1 MPAGPERGH
10 AAGARPAGVILVGGQ
25 SRRMGGGDKALMPLG
40 GKPLLQH
47 VIDRMA
53 PQVDGLALG
62 VERISPRLV
71 AFGLPQLPDAQ
82 PGHRGPLHGLLAAMR
97 HFASRSRWLLLA
109 PCDAPFLPG
118 DLADRLLACAVAS
131 AAPAAC
137 VSWDGELQP
146 TFSIFHCELLPQLEQ
161 AVMVEGQAGF
171 KRFLRA
177 AGAAR
182 CEWPASPEAGVEASV
197 EAAAPPPFFNV
208 NDPAALELAR
218 AWLRECEETAAC

>member
-1 MPAGPERGH
+1 MPAGPEPGH
-10 AAGARPAGVILVGGQ
+10 ATGARPAGVILAGGQ
-25 SRRMGGGDKALMPLG
+25 SRRMGGRTKAFLPLA

-62 VERISPRLV
+62 VERVSPRLA
-71 AFGLPQLPDAQ
+71 AFGLPQLADAQ
-82 PGHRGPLHGLLAAMR
+82 PGHRGPLNGLLAAMR
-97 HFASRSRWLLLA
+97 HFAGRSRWLLLA

-118 DLADRLLACAVAS
+118 DLADRLLACALAS
-131 AAPAAC
+131 ASPAAC

-182 CEWPASPEAGVEASV
+182 CEWPASEEAG
-197 EAAAPPPFFNV
+197 AAPPFFNV
-208 NDPAALELAR
+208 NDPAALEQAR
-218 AWLRECEETAAC
+218 AWLRECEEPAAC

>member
-1 MPAGPERGH
+1 MPAGPEPGH
-10 AAGARPAGVILVGGQ
+10 AAGARPAGVILAGGQ
-25 SRRMGGGDKALMPLG
+25 SRRMGGGNKALMPLG

-53 PQVDGLALG
+53 PQVDELALG
-62 VERISPRLV
+62 VERVSPGLA
-71 AFGLPQLPDAQ
+71 AFGLPQLADVR
-82 PGHRGPLHGLLAAMR
+82 PGHCGPLNGLLAAMR
-97 HFASRSRWLLLA
+97 HFASRFRWLLLA
-109 PCDAPFLPG
+109 PCDAPFLPR
-118 DLADRLLACAVAS
+118 DLADRLLACAEAS

-146 TFSIFHCELLPQLEQ
+146 TFSIFQCDLLPQLEQ

-182 CEWPASPEAGVEASV
+182 CEWPASVESG
-197 EAAAPPPFFNV
+197 AAPPFFNV
-208 NDPAALELAR
+208 NDSAALEQAR
-218 AWLRECEETAAC
+218 AWLRECEEPAAC

>member
-1 MPAGPERGH
+1 MPAGPEPGH
-10 AAGARPAGVILVGGQ
+10 ATGARPAGVILAGGQ
-25 SRRMGGGDKALMPLG
+25 SRRMGGGDKALMPLA

-53 PQVDGLALG
+53 AQVDGLALG
-62 VERISPRLV
+62 VERVTPALA
-71 AFGLPQLPDAQ
+71 AFGLSQLADAQ
-82 PGHRGPLHGLLAAMR
+82 PGHRGPLNGLLAAMR

-109 PCDAPFLPG
+109 PCDAPFLPR
-118 DLADRLLACAVAS
+118 DLADRLLACAT
-131 AAPAAC
+131 AAGARAAC

-146 TFSIFHCELLPQLEQ
+146 TFSIFHCELLPQLER
-161 AVMVEGQAGF
+161 AVMAEGQAGF

-182 CEWPASPEAGVEASV
+182 CEWPA
-197 EAAAPPPFFNV
+197 AAASDGAPPFFNV
-208 NDPAALELAR
+208 NDPAALEQAR